1 MPGLERLQSIDHNI
15 DSVSRKVQELRERRN
30 GSLDAAMNVVD
41 DNSGR
46 AEAREAGLSL
56 ESLAGELSAQ
66 GLALHNLDR
75 SHLVDLLSDPFE
87 E

>member
-30 GSLDAAMNVVD
+30 SSLDSAMGVVD

-46 AEAREAGLSL
+46 AQAREAGLSL
-56 ESLAGELSAQ
+56 ESLTSELASQ
-66 GLALHNLDR
+66 GLGLHNLDR
-75 SHLVDLLSDPFE
+75 SHIVDLLSDPFE

>member
-15 DSVSRKVQELRERRN
+15 DSVTRKVQELRERRN
-30 GSLDAAMNVVD
+30 GSLDAAMSVVD

-46 AEAREAGLSL
+46 AQAREAGVSL
-56 ESLAGELSAQ
+56 ESLTNELSAQ
-66 GLALHNLDR
+66 GLTLHNLDR

>member
-46 AEAREAGLSL
+46 AQAREAGLSL
-56 ESLAGELSAQ
+56 ESLTSELSAQ

-75 SHLVDLLSDPFE
+75 SRLVDLLSDPFE